1 MRNAMQ
7 QLGRVFVIA
16 MTSALVCPAAVRGV
30 GTDPGD
36 SAMAERLA
44 DAARLTL
51 ANRYLTPAHW
61 KMAGA
66 LLQGAV
72 KLQPNEPRYSRLWA
86 DAMLQAREPE
96 TALKALNAYVRVEPD
111 DKPALIQLLDL
122 HANAFETVDKRLDYL
137 RDWVDDTR
145 LAEEVRSHTAFLAYL
160 AYTERSQLPQAKNM
174 LDQAL
179 KLNPLSMEALRVR
192 FDQLAVNGTPYERI
206 STLLAILKSNPNQ
219 VQYVSRLSQELSNVG
234 LSQAALQF
242 YGIGFTL
249 ATKQGSAI
257 PREFA
262 MAYAMEL
269 MVHNPPQYVPAKQLV
284 DQLSVSSPADYTT
297 LVLRLFLERATDQ
310 KEPAAKTIQQMNNVL
325 LNSVQTYRQKLGDKS
340 ATTRP
345 VDSST
350 AIEWGSFD
358 GDVKPLKELQGADA
372 EKTRAGY
379 ISTLTE
385 IAWVQTYFLESP
397 ANATPAISALRQ
409 LLPENNPSIARLEG
423 WGFLVKGEKDQ
434 ARVKLSAVKDKDLL
448 AEVGLVRL
456 MNTEAS
462 KAEGDQLLARNPVG
476 LLAVL
481 IVDALKD
488 RKVVLAPV
496 TAVSG
501 PIMEALNKF
510 PGEWLAI
517 LDQPQ
522 KFYVLKAEPL
532 KLAHAF
538 GEPILVRVSIQNIS
552 EYPITLG
559 AEGIL
564 HQDLWFDADFRG
576 VLQQSIPGAAYDRI
590 GHEIVIKPRSTIS
603 QLIRVDQGPIAQ
615 TLNSS
620 PFPALQLVLKVR
632 TNPSTTSPNGVGPAG
647 QIVTASKF
655 VERNGFALS
664 APSIAKLTTAMQQG
678 GPAEKIAKIDLA
690 ASAALILSQ
699 QQGSEDIKRV
709 AMQLV
714 TLLKAAAHDPVPV
727 VASWGGATIARLST
741 PTERPEAVKLLMNDP
756 LWVSRV
762 LGLYSMGPLS
772 LQLQQSVAKQAI
784 AGDTDPIVVAYA
796 KALDELLDLMIA
808 NAAAHPATT
817 QATTTPVAPSS
828 PGATLVPPTPGPNA
842 IEKLPGAQPS
852 PFNPGAPPAPSTK
865 PSASDLVIPSLPI
878 ALPPSSQPSS
888 QPAGK

>member
-7 QLGRVFVIA
+7 RLGRVFVIA
-16 MTSALVCPAAVRGV
+16 ISSALVFPANVRAEAI
-30 GTDPGD
+30 DPGD
-36 SAMAERLA
+36 VALAERLA
-44 DAARLTL
+44 DVARLTL
-51 ANRYLTPAHW
+51 ANRYLTAAHW

-66 LLQGAV
+66 MLQGAV

-86 DAMLQAREPE
+86 DAMLQARDPE
-96 TALKALNAYVRVEPD
+96 TALKALNAYVRIEPD

-122 HANAFETVDKRLDYL
+122 HANTYETIDKRLDYL

-179 KLNPLSMEALRVR
+179 KLNPLSMEALRAR
-192 FDQLAVNGTPYERI
+192 FEQLTATGTPYERI

-219 VQYVSRLSQELSNVG
+219 VQYVSRLAQELSNVG

-242 YGIGFTL
+242 YQIGFTL
-249 ATKQGSAI
+249 ANRNGSGI

-269 MVHNPPQYVPAKQLV
+269 LVNSPPQYGSAKQLV
-284 DQLSVSSPADYTT
+284 EQLSNSSPGDYST
-297 LVLRLFLERATDQ
+297 LVMRLFLERGTDQ
-310 KEPAAKTIQQMNNVL
+310 KDAAVKTIQQMNNVL
-325 LNSVQTYRQKLGDKS
+325 LNSIQAYRQKLGDKS

-350 AIEWGSFD
+350 AVEWGSFEV
-358 GDVKPLKELQGADA
+358 DVKPLKELKDADA
-372 EKTRAGY
+372 ERTRAGY
-379 ISTLTE
+379 VSTLTE

-409 LLPENNPSIARLEG
+409 LLPENDAAIARLEG

-434 ARVKLSAVKDKDLL
+434 ARVKLSAVKDKDIL
-448 AEVGLVRL
+448 AEVGLARL

-462 KAEGDQLLARNPVG
+462 KVEGDQLLSRNPVG
-476 LLAVL
+476 LVAML

-488 RKVVLAPV
+488 RKVVL
-496 TAVSG
+496 TATAGVSG
-501 PIMEALNKF
+501 PIMETLNKF
-510 PGEWLAI
+510 PAAWLSI

-522 KFYVLKAEPL
+522 NFYVLKAEPL

-559 AEGIL
+559 AEGVL

-590 GHEIVIKPRSTIS
+590 GHEIVIKPRATVS

-615 TLNSS
+615 TFNSS
-620 PFPALQLVLKVR
+620 PFPAMQLVLKVR
-632 TNPSTTSPNGVGPAG
+632 TNPSTTSQNGVGPAG

-664 APSIAKLTTAMQQG
+664 AASIAKLTTAMQQG
-678 GPAEKIAKIDLA
+678 GPAEKIAKIDLT

-699 QQGSEDIKRV
+699 QQGSDDIKRV
-709 AMQLV
+709 SVQLV
-714 TLLKAAAHDPVPV
+714 TLLKAAAHDPVPA
-727 VASWGGATIARLST
+727 VAAWGGATIARLST
-741 PTERPEAVKLLMNDP
+741 PNERPEAVKLLMNDP
-756 LWVSRV
+756 LWVSRI
-762 LGLYSMGPLS
+762 LGLYSMAPLP
-772 LQLQQSVAKQAI
+772 LQLQQSVARQAI
-784 AGDTDPIVVAYA
+784 GNDTDPVVVTYA
-796 KALDELLDLMIA
+796 RALDELLELMIA

-817 QATTTPVAPSS
+817 QSTTAPSTNTS
-828 PGATLVPPTPGPNA
+828 PGAAITAPTSGVNSG
-842 IEKLPGAQPS
+842 EKLPGAQPS
-852 PFNPGAPPAPSTK
+852 PFNPGAPPTPSTR
-865 PSASDLVIPSLPI
+865 PSVSDLVIPSLPI
-878 ALPPSSQPSS
+878 ALPPSSQPS
-888 QPAGK
+888 GK